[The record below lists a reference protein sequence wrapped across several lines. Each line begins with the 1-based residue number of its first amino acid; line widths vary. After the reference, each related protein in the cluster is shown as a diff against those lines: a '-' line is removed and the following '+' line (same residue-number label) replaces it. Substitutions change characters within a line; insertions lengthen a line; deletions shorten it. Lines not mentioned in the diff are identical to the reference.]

1 MSKGWCYM
9 MRYECSVRTEW
20 LPSFCNKFS
29 TCGILWWPPQSFA
42 SSSCPLKRWPKQKTQ
57 FKDQSL
63 TFMKTRDITIH
74 KSHDS
79 VRTSV
84 FKFGWVCFW
93 VQQLLL
99 YYFYLTI
106 WFWFD
111 SLNCIKQMPYTNEK
125 TSNPTE
131 DINTI
136 KSRRSSTQN
145 IKTLTEG
152 VMINKNFIL
161 KKNDTCIITP
171 LVYTIHPWV
180 APTGTSACSFFEL

>member
-1 MSKGWCYM
+1 M

-111 SLNCIKQMPYTNEK
+111 SLNCSKQMPYTNEN
-125 TSNPTE
+125 TSNTRIE
-131 DINTI
+131 DRNTI
-136 KSRRSSTQN
+136 KSRPYFHCGPQHKTSRQD
-145 IKTLTEG
+145 KTLREC
-152 VMINKNFIL
+152 VIINK
-161 KKNDTCIITP
+161 KT
-171 LVYTIHPWV
+171 YTV
-180 APTGTSACSFFEL
+180 FF